1 MRDIAEIRAEL
12 DQVDMGIVA
21 LLEARMDLARE
32 VAEWKMENH
41 RPVLDTAREL
51 KVLESRCGM
60 LRTPGREEQVIRL
73 FNCLMSMSR
82 EEQEKIIEEAERH
95 V

>member
-51 KVLESRCGM
+51 KVLESRCAM

>member
-21 LLEARMDLARE
+21 LLEARMDLARA

-51 KVLESRCGM
+51 KVLESRCAM
-60 LRTPGREEQVIRL
+60 LRAPGREEQVIRL